1 MPSSMGL
8 SAPQPASL
16 MSPYPRTR
24 WADFVRMG
32 DPNSLGIVNPE
43 RAARLDDRDLAHFVD
58 QFRMAS
64 ANARKPLEAKWRF
77 HEDMF
82 RLRTTDSR
90 KQEWQAN
97 LAIPELQSKVRVAV
111 SMLQGALLDAP
122 EWFRTLNL
130 GSLYYDEY
138 VRAIHQWIDIVQQ
151 QARLVENTLAMWEE
165 AFVLGTS
172 FMRISAEDFIESR
185 PHLIEP
191 TPQELMQYQFMAQQ
205 AMMMGQQPP
214 PPPEPYVSA
223 QAEPRL
229 KFVCDWV
236 SAWCMFPDPHA
247 SDFYK
252 GKGVVEE
259 ARVEEDELEELVAA
273 GVYDNIDDIGDPA
286 PENGEYDRLW
296 ERELAATKGNRRR
309 HLVQRF
315 TGNIYDNEGKIV
327 AKNWKITTVNKKAVV
342 QVIPNPLWSGKT
354 QYICSTPI
362 PFRGRVWGTALGE
375 ADAKIQQ
382 ELTNV
387 LNLMVD
393 DIKYAVLGVF
403 QIDEGKC
410 DEPVIPDSVEP
421 GKIYRGREKFLD
433 KIIFNTNV
441 NQAWPV
447 YQKLEEIGQKETQI
461 SAFVDGSPNTR
472 GRPTATQVQTQ
483 SSASTAYVHNLAR
496 RLEEN
501 DLERALQ
508 LLFEHVIQFGS
519 DAADPRLGQVLQT
532 FGGPQILMDERYRY
546 KLLDVPYKIQVRG
559 LSMLMSRDSIIQR
572 LMQVFQLGSML
583 GMPPPNAVLAYYTII
598 STLGFTP
605 EQLGLPTNPE
615 QMQMMLMGMPPMM
628 PGAQSAG
635 GAPEPAGGAPSPQA
649 DMNAGQMQGPPVA
662 A

>member
-1 MPSSMGL
+1 MLMPSGMGL
-8 SAPQPASL
+8 AAPQQASL
-16 MSPYPRTR
+16 ASPFPRIK
-24 WADFVRMG
+24 WADYVRMG
-32 DPNSLGIVNPE
+32 DPMSLGIERPE
-43 RAARLDDRDLAHFVD
+43 RASKMDDVDLAHFVD

-77 HEDMF
+77 HEDMY

-130 GSLYYDEY
+130 SSIYFDEY

-172 FMRISAEDFIESR
+172 FMRISAEDFVEQR
-185 PHLIEP
+185 PHLVEP
-191 TPQELMQYQFMAQQ
+191 TPQEIMQWQQMAMQ
-205 AMMMGQQPP
+205 AMQFGQQPP

-223 QAEPRL
+223 QGENRVR
-229 KFVCDWV
+229 FVCDWV
-236 SAWCMFPDPHA
+236 SAWCMFPDPYA

-259 ARVEEDELEELVAA
+259 FRVEEDELEEMVAA
-273 GVYDNIDDIGDPA
+273 GVYDNIDDIGDPL
-286 PENGEYDRLW
+286 PETGEYDRLW
-296 ERELAATKGNRRR
+296 ERELAATKGTRRR
-309 HLVQRF
+309 HLGQRF
-315 TGNIYDNEGKIV
+315 TGNIYDREGKIV
-327 AKNWKITTVNKKAVV
+327 AKNWRIVSINKRAIV
-342 QVIPNPLWSGKT
+342 QVGPNQLWSGKT
-354 QYICSTPI
+354 PYICSTPI
-362 PFRGRVWGTALGE
+362 PYRGRPWGTALGE

-410 DEPVIPDSVEP
+410 DEPTIPDSVEP

-472 GRPTATQVQTQ
+472 GRPTATQAQIGANTT
-483 SSASTAYVHNLAR
+483 TAYVHNLAR

-508 LLFEHVIQFGS
+508 LLFEHVVQFGS
-519 DAADPRLGQVLQT
+519 DASDPRLGKVLET
-532 FGGPQILMDERYRY
+532 FGGPQILMDERYRF

-559 LSMLMSRDSIIQR
+559 LSMMMSRDTMVQR
-572 LMQVFQLGSML
+572 LMQVFQLGGQL
-583 GMPPPNAVLAYYTII
+583 GLPPPNAVIAYYAII
-598 STLGFTP
+598 SSMGFTP

-615 QMQMMLMGMPPMM
+615 QMQMMLMGMPPQMN
-628 PGAQSAG
+628 PQGGG
-635 GAPEPAGGAPSPQA
+635 GAPEPAPGGNMGEMQT
-649 DMNAGQMQGPPVA
+649 QGPPVA